1 MTSLT
6 PTLTAAGHHDYDHYR
21 RTFTRLFSDTARY
34 HHRHEV
40 FRDFTALGALAVQN
54 AFLRCPALEKE
65 YLATAGR
72 YQPEDMRR
80 MAQLLGCLVCAL
92 DSRPGDFLGEIFMD
106 LEIGSA
112 HMGQFFT
119 PFSLSQLMARVT
131 VQDVVQQLELQP
143 FITLDESAAGAG
155 SMVIAF
161 AQALTEQGINPQQT
175 LFARCTDIDATAAQM
190 CYLQLSY
197 LGIPAE
203 VITGNS
209 LTLDARRVFRTP
221 FWYLGGWEQRLHR
234 HPF

>member
-6 PTLTAAGHHDYDHYR
+6 PSPDAGHHDYAHYR
-21 RTFTRLFSDTARY
+21 RMFIRLFRDTARY

-65 YLATAGR
+65 YLAIAGR
-72 YQPEDMRR
+72 YQPEDMQR
-80 MAQLLGCLVCAL
+80 MSQLLGGLVCAL
-92 DSRPGDFLGEIFMD
+92 DCRPGDFLGEIFMD
-106 LEIGSA
+106 LEMGSA
-112 HMGQFFT
+112 NMGQFFT
-119 PFSLSQLMARVT
+119 PFSLSQLMARIT
-131 VQDVVQQLELQP
+131 VQDVARQLEQKP
-143 FITLDESAAGAG
+143 FITLDEPAAGAG

-161 AQALTEQGINPQQT
+161 AQSLAEQGINPQQQ
-175 LFARCTDIDATAAQM
+175 LFVRCTDIDATAAQM

-209 LTLDARRVFRTP
+209 LTLEARRVFRTP
-221 FWYLGGWEQRLHR
+221 FWYLGGWEQRLNR
-234 HPF
+234 HPA

>member
-6 PTLTAAGHHDYDHYR
+6 APAGSHGYDHYR
-21 RTFTRLFSDTARY
+21 RMFIRLFSDTARY

-40 FRDFTALGALAVQN
+40 FRDFTALGAIAVQN
-54 AFLRCPALEKE
+54 AFLRCPSLERE
-65 YLATAGR
+65 YLTTAAR
-72 YQPEDMRR
+72 YQPEDMSR
-80 MAQLLGCLVCAL
+80 MAQLMGCLVGAL
-92 DSRPGDFLGEIFMD
+92 DCRPGDFLGEIFMD

-131 VQDVVQQLELQP
+131 AQDVAQQLEQKP
-143 FITLDESAAGAG
+143 FITLDEPAAGAG

-161 AQALTEQGINPQQT
+161 AQALAAQGINPQQK
-175 LFARCTDIDATAAQM
+175 LFVRCTDIDATAAQM

-209 LTLDARRVFRTP
+209 LTLDVRRVFHTP
-221 FWYLGGWEQRLHR
+221 FWYLGGWAQRLNR
-234 HPF
+234 HPA